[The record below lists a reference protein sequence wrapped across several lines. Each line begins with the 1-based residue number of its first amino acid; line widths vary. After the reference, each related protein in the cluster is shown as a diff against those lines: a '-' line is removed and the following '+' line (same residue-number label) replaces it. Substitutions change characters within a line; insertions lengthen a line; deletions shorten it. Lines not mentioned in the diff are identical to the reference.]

1 MFVVPVGL
9 QVSYFLLASG
19 QISAKNGHMT
29 LKITLYPLPF
39 HLPKTFALSTK
50 DTRPICELSDPV
62 STG

>member
-1 MFVVPVGL
+1 
-9 QVSYFLLASG
+9 
-19 QISAKNGHMT
+19 MT

-50 DTRPICELSDPV
+50 DTRPICAVSDPV